1 MLKNK
6 SLNLIKDSKT
16 FLNLKHLKTLK
27 LHCEIA
33 SFRKKK
39 WWQDRFQDSI
49 PNFICKPIVYIIN
62 TRKNCEIYSKSTIK
76 TPA

>member
-6 SLNLIKDSKT
+6 SLNLIKDSKN

-33 SFRKKK
+33 SFRKKNGGRTAFK
-39 WWQDRFQDSI
+39 TAFQILSV
-49 PNFICKPIVYIIN
+49 NL
-62 TRKNCEIYSKSTIK
+62 
-76 TPA
+76 